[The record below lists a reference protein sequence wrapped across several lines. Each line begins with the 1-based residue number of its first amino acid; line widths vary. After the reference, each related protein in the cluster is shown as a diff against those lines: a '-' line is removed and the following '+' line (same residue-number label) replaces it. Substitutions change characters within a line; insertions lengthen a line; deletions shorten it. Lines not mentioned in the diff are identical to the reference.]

1 MIRTRESRSQEHV
14 HLKDREWVVGY
25 TRVSSTRQG
34 SEKGFGLAT
43 QKKAIMDYC
52 AVHSLAVSEIY
63 IDVVSGTEASLD
75 ERQAYW
81 EMLDYAKKSG
91 IRTVIVLDVNR
102 LFRDPASC
110 VLVKKAFASQNLD
123 VKSINQPTYS
133 FHSQNDPSEYLV
145 NSLLESLSHYDRL
158 VITNK
163 LRLGRNQKASE
174 GRYSGGGISTGF
186 TVLNRE
192 IVINEKELEIVKFI
206 YRLKKKKLSTYRI
219 AQILNEQGVH
229 GKKDGKWYPA
239 GIKRVLANKLYK
251 GWLKHGKVYYKSQL
265 GKVI

>member
-1 MIRTRESRSQEHV
+1 MIRTRELRSQEQV
-14 HLKDREWVVGY
+14 QLKEREWVVGY
-25 TRVSSTRQG
+25 ARVSSTRQG
-34 SEKGFGLAT
+34 SEKGFGLST

-52 AVHSLAVSEIY
+52 AAHSLAVSEIY
-63 IDVVSGTEASLD
+63 TDIVSGTEASLD

-81 EMLDYAKKSG
+81 EMLDYCKKAG
-91 IRTVIVLDVNR
+91 VRTVIVFDVNR

-110 VLVKKAFASQNLD
+110 ILVKKAFATQNLD

-133 FHSQNDPSEYLV
+133 FHSENDPSEYLV

-186 TVLNRE
+186 KILNRE
-192 IVINEKELEIVKFI
+192 IVIDEEELEIVKFI
-206 YRLKKKKLSTYRI
+206 YKLKRKKLSTYRI
-219 AQILNEQGVH
+219 AQILNEQGIH
-229 GKKDGKWYPA
+229 GKKNGKWYPT
-239 GIKRVLANKLYK
+239 GVKRVLNNKLYK
-251 GWLKHGKVYYKSQL
+251 GWLKHGKVFYKSQL